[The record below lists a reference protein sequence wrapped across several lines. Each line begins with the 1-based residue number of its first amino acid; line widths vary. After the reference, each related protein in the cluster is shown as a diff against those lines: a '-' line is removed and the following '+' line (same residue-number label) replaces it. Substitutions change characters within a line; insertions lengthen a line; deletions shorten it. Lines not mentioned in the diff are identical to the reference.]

1 MKKFNLNPGKD
12 VGKIKKAIE
21 NAILDGEIEN
31 DYDQAWKFMLKLD
44 LKSI

>member
-1 MKKFNLNPGKD
+1 MLID
-12 VGKIKKAIE
+12 THCHLYYDEIKKAIE

-31 DYDQAWKFMLKLD
+31 DYDQAWEFMLKLD